1 MMNYRS
7 ALASLYVLLVA
18 TVAAVIVL
26 RLNPA
31 IISAVA
37 IPFVTLATATIVRRR
52 GTRDGDRGSSGDERG
67 NG

>member
-1 MMNYRS
+1 MNYRS

-37 IPFVTLATATIVRRR
+37 IPFVTLATATLARRR
-52 GTRDGDRGSSGDERG
+52 GKRDRDRGTSGEELG

>member
-1 MMNYRS
+1 MSYWL
-7 ALASLYVLLVA
+7 ALAGLYVLLVA
-18 TVAAVIVL
+18 TVAAAIVC

-37 IPFVTLATATIVRRR
+37 IPFVTLATATLARRTVRRHR
-52 GTRDGDRGSSGDERG
+52 YRGSSGDEHG

>member
-1 MMNYRS
+1 MNYRS

-37 IPFVTLATATIVRRR
+37 IPFVTLATATLARRR
-52 GTRDGDRGSSGDERG
+52 GKRDRDRGTSGEEPG

>member
-1 MMNYRS
+1 MNYRS

-37 IPFVTLATATIVRRR
+37 IPFVTLATATLARRR
-52 GTRDGDRGSSGDERG
+52 GKRDKGRGTRGEEPG